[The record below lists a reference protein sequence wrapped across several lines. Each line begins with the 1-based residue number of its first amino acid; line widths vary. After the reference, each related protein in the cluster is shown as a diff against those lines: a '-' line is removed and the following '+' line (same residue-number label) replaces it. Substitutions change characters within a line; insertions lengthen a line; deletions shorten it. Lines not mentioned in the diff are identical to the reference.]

1 MPSDEKQK
9 KRNDSN
15 GLQRCPV
22 GSDVGI
28 FGRANGFVDGLSAGF
43 IYATAIRELITQTK
57 EIETAL
63 TKLDDE
69 EKELLPTLKEDLA
82 DIDAKWVLATAMFAI
97 EA

>member
-43 IYATAIRELITQTK
+43 IYATAIRELITQTE

-63 TKLDDE
+63 ATLNEE